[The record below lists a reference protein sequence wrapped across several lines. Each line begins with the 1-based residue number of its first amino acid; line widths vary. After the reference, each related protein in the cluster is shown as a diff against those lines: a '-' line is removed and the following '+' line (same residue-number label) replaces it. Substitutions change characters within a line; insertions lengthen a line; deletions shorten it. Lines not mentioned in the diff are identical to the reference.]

1 MSDEQKKRAIILKT
15 TLRLV
20 AEHGLESAPM
30 SLIAKEAGVGMGT
43 IYHYFPSK
51 DDLIN
56 VLYRELKQAVHENML
71 RNYDYNAPIRERFF
85 TIWRNL
91 FHHYLKHPLD
101 FLFLEQY
108 SISPTIT
115 LESKAFGFK
124 LWAEPMQLFENAQ
137 HQQVVKEM
145 PLYLLML
152 IASAPLNNLV
162 RGHLSNQIKLDD
174 GLIEVAITACWDA
187 IKR

>member
-1 MSDEQKKRAIILKT
+1 MLEEREKREMILET

-20 AEHGLESAPM
+20 VERGLESAPM

-51 DDLIN
+51 EKLVN
-56 VLYRELKQAVHENML
+56 VLYRELKMGVHKAML
-71 RNYDYNAPIRERFF
+71 QNYQRSSPIRERFF

-91 FHHYLKHPLD
+91 FHHYLRHPRN

-108 SISPTIT
+108 SFSPTISE
-115 LESKAFGFK
+115 ESKALGYK
-124 LWAEPMQLFENAQ
+124 LWEEPIHLIEEAQ
-137 HQQVVKEM
+137 QQQVVKDM
-145 PLYLLML
+145 PLHLLML
-152 IASAPLNNLV
+152 IAGAPLNNLV
-162 RGHLSNQIKLDD
+162 RGHLANQITLNDD
-174 GLIEVAITACWDA
+174 LIEAAITACWDA